1 MNDILNLV
9 IILMALLIIACS
21 VYIAEL
27 VSAVKT
33 MQQLYGD
40 LERDHNRIIYQNRK
54 LKERLRK
61 NERFSVN

>member
-1 MNDILNLV
+1 MNNVVNLV
-9 IILMALLIIACS
+9 IILMALLIIACA

-27 VSAVKT
+27 VSAIKT

-61 NERFSVN
+61 NERLSVN